1 MAFVIPETDE
11 RAFEK
16 HIELALVGSTLED
29 RVKTGTNNIDDQHP
43 ADDKFYWG
51 QPKDMDK
58 TLALD
63 LRRLWSFLK
72 TTQQSTLDSYKGR
85 SLQNALPKQLSKA
98 IETQGIIDVLRKGL
112 DVDNIHVTL
121 FYPKPTAA
129 DSAESHRLYAL
140 NQFSVTRQQTFSVT
154 RPGLEID
161 MVIYLNGIPLFTF
174 ELKNPWTHQTARVN
188 GQNQYKSDERNPRE
202 TILRFGRC
210 LAHFTLD
217 KDEIFFT
224 TRLAGKD
231 TYFMPFNK
239 GLENGAGAG
248 NPINPN
254 GFKTS
259 YLWEEVLQKDVLSD
273 IIMNYVLFDYGEAK
287 TQKKVPHI
295 MKNAQVLIFPRYH
308 QLDVVNKLVKDV
320 DHLGVGK
327 TYLIQHSAG
336 SGKSNSITWLAYKLI
351 KECPATMDAV
361 RAKALDA
368 PLYNSVIVVTD
379 RRLLDKQITDNIK
392 AFGQSDKVIAHADS
406 SAELKTAIENNK
418 RIIITTIQKFPF
430 ICDTIRDVSDHNF
443 AIIID
448 EAHSS
453 QSGIAAD
460 KMNAAVQRAVIEDG
474 EVTTDSIIMELML
487 SRKMSSNCSYFAFTA
502 TPKKETLE
510 RFGVHR
516 DDNTF
521 HPFHL
526 YSMKQ
531 AIDEGFILDVLTNYT
546 TYKSYYELIKS
557 TEENPE
563 YETQRAQKLL
573 KKAVEREP
581 KTIRAKAEQM
591 LAHFDANVYRS
602 HKLMGKAKAMVVT
615 QDIECAIKYY
625 NALTDIKKEKNLP
638 YGIVIA
644 FSGEKTLNGITY
656 TESGI
661 NGFPETKTAEEFN
674 KDDNR
679 ILVVAN
685 KYLTG
690 FDQPK
695 LTAMYIDKP
704 LAGVLAVQAL
714 SRLNRAAPS
723 LGKRSED
730 LFILDFF
737 NKIDD
742 IKGAFDPFYTS
753 TALSEPTDVN
763 ILHELRSTIL
773 SVGVFDQEEVD
784 EFAELYFRG
793 EPASLWTPIIDVAAH
808 RFNDEI
814 EWPEDGKPD
823 FKIKC
828 KQFVKIYT
836 KVAAIMSFEMKEWEK
851 LFWYLRFLIPG
862 LHVDVPGR
870 DTLKDLLDNVDLNT
884 YGLRRTALNQTVE
897 LDDSETVVD
906 PNKAAMAGA
915 GGDEIE
921 YDFLEEIVRMFN
933 DTHFK
938 GWEATPDDQKA
949 KLISIVTAIA
959 QDPDYNNLVVGNPD
973 PDAVENTLNSIIDRI
988 IRIKRTGDMSLYKQ
1002 YQQNEDFKSQMRHVL
1017 TRMLNSLGST
1027 PEQTLMNGVGF
1038 THTEPQ
1044 SILSGAV
1051 TAATH
1056 SIPEGME
1063 GVRCV
1068 RKKPEWKNVALAVK
1082 QPWATL
1088 LCAGIKDVENRS
1100 WQTDYRGRLYI
1111 VASSTTVNGYFDE
1124 GIIPQQIM
1132 DAVAEA
1138 QAKGIIGDI
1147 HTFPTS
1153 AVIGY
1158 VDVDDCTGEHVD
1170 SIWSGGSL
1178 IEGNIN
1184 WKVKNAH
1191 IFETPLLP
1199 GYKAKLN
1206 LFEIPEINDDSL
1218 PPTMQTNTA
1227 E

>member
-1 MAFVIPETDE
+1 MAFIVPETDE

-16 HIELALVGSTLED
+16 HIELALI
-29 RVKTGTNNIDDQHP
+29 GTTREERELSGKNNIDDQHP

-72 TTQQSTLDSYKGR
+72 ATQQATLNSYKGR
-85 SLQNALPKQLSKA
+85 NLQDSLPKQLSRA
-98 IETQGIIDVLRKGL
+98 IETQGVIDVLRKGF
-112 DVDNIHVTL
+112 DVDNIHLTL

-129 DSAESHRLYAL
+129 DSAESHRLYDL
-140 NQFSVTRQQTFSVT
+140 NQFSITRQQTFSVT
-154 RPGLEID
+154 RPGLELD
-161 MVIYLNGIPLFTF
+161 MVLFLNGIPLFTF

-188 GQNQYKSDERNPRE
+188 GQKQYKSDDRNPRE

-217 KDEIFFT
+217 KDEVFFT
-224 TRLAGKD
+224 THLDGKD

-248 NPINPN
+248 NPVNPN

-259 YLWEEVLQKDVLSD
+259 YLWEEVLQKDILAD

-320 DHLGVGK
+320 DTLGVGK

-361 RAKALDA
+361 RAKSLDT
-368 PLYNSVIVVTD
+368 PLYNSVIIVTD

-406 SAELKTAIENNK
+406 SAELKNAIEQNK

-460 KMNAAVQRAVIEDG
+460 KMNAAVQKAVNEDG
-474 EVTTDSIIMELML
+474 EVTTDAILMELML
-487 SRKMSSNCSYFAFTA
+487 SRKMSTNCSYFAFTA

-510 RFGVHR
+510 RFGIHAA
-516 DDNTF
+516 DDSF

-557 TEENPE
+557 TEENPS
-563 YETQRAQKLL
+563 YDTKRAQKLL
-573 KKAVEREP
+573 KKAVEKEP

-591 LAHFDANVYRS
+591 LAHFDANLFRS

-615 QDIECAIKYY
+615 QDIECAIRYY
-625 NALTDIKKEKNLP
+625 GALMDIKKEKNLP
-638 YGIVIA
+638 FGIMIA
-644 FSGEKTLNGITY
+644 FSGEKAVDGATY
-656 TESGI
+656 TEASI
-661 NGFPETKTAEEFN
+661 NGFADTKTAEEFN
-674 KDDNR
+674 KDENR

-695 LTAMYIDKP
+695 LAAMYIDKP

-714 SRLNRAAPS
+714 SRLNRAKPS

-730 LFILDFF
+730 LFILDFY
-737 NKIDD
+737 NKVED
-742 IKGAFDPFYTS
+742 IKEAFDPYYTA

-763 ILHELRSTIL
+763 ILHELRTTLL
-773 SVGVFDQEEVD
+773 SVGVFDQEEID
-784 EFAELYFRG
+784 SFADLYFTG
-793 EPASLWTPIIDVAAH
+793 KPAEQWVPIIDMAAH
-808 RFNDEI
+808 RFNEEI
-814 EWPEDGKPD
+814 EWPEEGQAD

-828 KQFVKIYT
+828 KQFVKVYS
-836 KVAAIMSFEMKEWEK
+836 KVAAIMDFEMKEWEK

-870 DTLKDLLDNVDLNT
+870 DTLKDLLENVDLNT

-921 YDFLEEIVRMFN
+921 YDLLEVIVQAFN
-933 DTHFK
+933 DAHFK
-938 GWEATPDDQKA
+938 GWEATPDDQKT

-959 QDPDYNNLVVGNPD
+959 QDSDYKNLVVGNPD
-973 PDAVENTLNSIIDRI
+973 PDAVENTLNGIIDRI

-1002 YQQNEDFKSQMRHVL
+1002 YQQNEEFKSQMRHVL
-1017 TRMLNSLGST
+1017 TRMLNTLDGS
-1027 PEQTLMNGVGF
+1027 PEQTLMSGVGF
-1038 THTEPQ
+1038 TPSSTQ
-1044 SILSGAV
+1044 SIIAGAV
-1051 TAATH
+1051 EAATH
-1056 SIPEGME
+1056 SIADGE
-1063 GVRCV
+1063 VKV
-1068 RKKPEWKNVALAVK
+1068 RKQNPGQGLKNVALAVK

-1088 LCAGIKDVENRS
+1088 LCCGLKDVENRT
-1100 WQTDYRGRLYI
+1100 WKTDYRGRLYI
-1111 VASSTTVNGYFDE
+1111 VASSTTM
-1124 GIIPQQIM
+1124 M
-1132 DAVAEA
+1132 DAFDAGYVDPRCMEAISKA
-1138 QAKGIIGDI
+1138 QAEGKLPDL
-1147 HTFPTS
+1147 HTLPTS

-1158 VDVDDCTGEHVD
+1158 VDLVNSTGEAVD

-1178 IEGNIN
+1178 KEGNIN
-1184 WKVKNAH
+1184 FVVENAH
-1191 IFETPLLP
+1191 EFVTPLFP
-1199 GYKAKLN
+1199 GMKAKLGF
-1206 LFEIPEINDDSL
+1206 FEIPELDEDNL
-1218 PPTMQTNTA
+1218 PQVK
-1227 E
+1227 